1 MTRTPKAASAE
12 STARSTT
19 NSEADE
25 LRAAGITGPP
35 SKEVLAAYAVDTALM
50 AEPQATRKD
59 RSDAKAAPVDY
70 DAAAPAAPSA
80 DGSDSDSSDGEIPLC
95 DAPVAKKRR
104 VAAQTSSVNMTD
116 SDRYKKDD
124 AKCAE
129 RLKER
134 AESELLPCVDPDL
147 GEDDGGVADR
157 FQGYDG
163 FTISGPPVFR

>member
-35 SKEVLAAYAVDTALM
+35 PEEVLATYAVDAALV
-50 AEPQATRKD
+50 AEPRATRKD
-59 RSDAKAAPVDY
+59 RSDTKAASVD
-70 DAAAPAAPSA
+70 DAAAPAAPPA

-104 VAAQTSSVNMTD
+104 VAAQTSRVNMTD

-124 AKCAE
+124 AKCAA

-134 AESELLPCVDPDL
+134 AERELLPCVDPDL